1 MILIKIA
8 SRFAVGLLFVFLISA
23 CQLDTSKFEKA
34 LLEFKLP
41 TLQRALDVSDG
52 HNLGK
57 ASNDADLITNISYP
71 DFTEANLKKN
81 LKLALKNFPDLKSK
95 RYQTDMAVAGIGL
108 VEAASRVQGTSNVL
122 SGARSENRTTE
133 ATAIATVSIGKVLYD
148 FGSID
153 YSIKS
158 QKEAVESAKLA
169 ELEMVETVAM
179 QGIDAWVNLARNNE
193 IETIFER
200 GINLATPLLGQIKN
214 ISTSGLSDK
223 TSLLAAKQKFS
234 SLESSYQA
242 VKANTL
248 MSEAVFKNI
257 FLGSKILNVK
267 AINQVDFVAV
277 PSVSEENFRNSLEFR
292 GNQSLIRAKNLEL
305 SALTASKKPTVTLRA
320 NATIPVE
327 EVRDEGVAMV
337 GLDLT
342 YLFND
347 GGLKK
352 SKIDMLSLEL
362 ESLREHGAALLI
374 SKESTLRLLQ
384 QRYLVAMNQIS
395 SNEDLLELASEV
407 RETVKGQLI
416 SGRSSIS
423 DVMNAEVTLAETQI
437 DLVNA
442 RADAVLLSY
451 QIFALTG
458 SLAEYIGW
466 SD

>member
-1 MILIKIA
+1 MILIKIV
-8 SRFAVGLLFVFLISA
+8 SKFAIGLLFVCIISA

-41 TLQRALDVSDG
+41 SSQRALEVSEG
-52 HNLGK
+52 PKLQKTPNE
-57 ASNDADLITNISYP
+57 ADLVTDITYR
-71 DFTEANLKKN
+71 DFTEANLKEN
-81 LKLALKNFPDLKSK
+81 LKIALKNFPDLKSK
-95 RYQTDMAVAGIGL
+95 SYQTDMAIAGIGV
-108 VEAASRVQGTSNVL
+108 VEAASKLQGTSNVL
-122 SGARSENRTTE
+122 SGARSENRSTE
-133 ATAIATVSIGKVLYD
+133 ASAIASVSIGKVLYD

-158 QKEAVESAKLA
+158 QKEAIESAKLA
-169 ELEMVETVAM
+169 ELVMVETVAI
-179 QGIDAWVNLARNNE
+179 QGIDAWINLARNNE
-193 IETIFER
+193 IETIFKR

-223 TSLLAAKQKFS
+223 TSLLSAKQKFA

-242 VKANTL
+242 VQANTL
-248 MSEAVFKNI
+248 MSEALFKNI
-257 FLGSKILNVK
+257 FLGSKILNVEV
-267 AINQVDFVAV
+267 INQIDFV
-277 PSVSEENFRNSLEFR
+277 SVLSPNEENFRNSLEFK

-327 EVRDEGVAMV
+327 DVRDEGVAMV
-337 GLDLT
+337 GLDVT
-342 YLFND
+342 YSFND
-347 GGLKK
+347 GGLKTA
-352 SKIDMLSLEL
+352 KIDMLSLEL
-362 ESLREHGAALLI
+362 KSLREQGAALLI
-374 SKESTLRLLQ
+374 SKESALKLLQ
-384 QRYLVAMNQIS
+384 QRYLVAVSQIS
-395 SNEDLLELASEV
+395 TNEDLLKLASEV

-416 SGRSSIS
+416 SGRSSIP
-423 DVMNAEVTLAETQI
+423 DIMNAEVTLAETQI